1 LPLSPHPTHTRTQT
15 YTQTYAPSL
24 SHTLTHTH
32 THSGLQPFPGGGLF
46 RDALGVSGVALR
58 IAYEPTSNV
67 RTHDVRACTY
77 MSFTLSRIILRFLTD
92 LYHLLFYAFY
102 FTGFICSRP
111 VSHGERPALPEYS
124 RVDKVRVR
132 VRADPTC
139 IMWC

>member
-1 LPLSPHPTHTRTQT
+1 MFTYTHLDPASISPPHTHTRTQT

-77 MSFTLSRIILRFLTD
+77 MSFTLSRIVLRFLTD
-92 LYHLLFYAFY
+92 LYHLLSPLILCFLFY

-111 VSHGERPALPEYS
+111 VSHGE
-124 RVDKVRVR
+124 
-132 VRADPTC
+132 
-139 IMWC
+139 